1 MPKQIKKET
10 INSKEKTKKGKRSIY
25 GRARFKP
32 NDFFVLA

>member
-1 MPKQIKKET
+1 M
-10 INSKEKTKKGKRSIY
+10 EKTKKEKRSIY